1 MNDSLWQK
9 IQNFDFDYPLS
20 EYGFTT
26 RLARENS
33 WTLNFTKDAVLEYKK
48 FMYLAATADAMVSPS
63 EIVDVV
69 WHQHLIFSQ
78 SYNEF
83 CNLIGKRIE
92 HVPSTHNREDYEKFA
107 QAKERTKKLYVNEFG
122 EQPEQYW
129 NFSNIYA
136 PLALEKAK
144 YKIRTFVLLGILGVL
159 LALAPFYF
167 ALRNIYQYLDN
178 PLFVVWYIILSIA
191 IFGYLEIQNRRRLEE
206 YVKTANRNSF
216 IFDLTALELVY
227 LKTRRLHNVIHGYVS
242 KMVQQDKLDIQS
254 DYSFTRDL
262 GYGITSPQKYV
273 VFETIK
279 NYNRLGYP
287 ELLGRLLEKSVFS
300 NIGSSLNAFKKYFI
314 KSKVFSR
321 IFYFNFYVL
330 ATMLLLGLVRL
341 ITGLQRDKPV
351 TIISVVLI
359 VFLALIV
366 FYLIRLTTLMT
377 SVTIPKTYENE
388 IVPNSTGR
396 TEWEWSYFL
405 NGSTVLTSS
414 LIPVVLMM
422 ERNN

>member
-1 MNDSLWQK
+1 
-9 IQNFDFDYPLS
+9 
-20 EYGFTT
+20 
-26 RLARENS
+26 
-33 WTLNFTKDAVLEYKK
+33 
-48 FMYLAATADAMVSPS
+48 
-63 EIVDVV
+63 
-69 WHQHLIFSQ
+69 
-78 SYNEF
+78 
-83 CNLIGKRIE
+83 
-92 HVPSTHNREDYEKFA
+92 
-107 QAKERTKKLYVNEFG
+107 
-122 EQPEQYW
+122 
-129 NFSNIYA
+129 
-136 PLALEKAK
+136 
-144 YKIRTFVLLGILGVL
+144 
-159 LALAPFYF
+159 
-167 ALRNIYQYLDN
+167 
-178 PLFVVWYIILSIA
+178 
-191 IFGYLEIQNRRRLEE
+191 
-206 YVKTANRNSF
+206 
-216 IFDLTALELVY
+216 
-227 LKTRRLHNVIHGYVS
+227 
-242 KMVQQDKLDIQS
+242 MVQQDKLDIQS

-262 GYGITSPQKYV
+262 GYEITSPQEYV
-273 VFETIK
+273 VFITIK

-366 FYLIRLTTLMT
+366 FYFIRLTTLMT

-422 ERNN
+422 ERNNYGGGGGDGGSSCGSSCGGSCGGCGGD